1 MIFLLTPG
9 GKCAIKILAEEA
21 AMPIYEYRCSKCGK
35 TFEVLQAISAE
46 PLGKCIYCRGKA
58 KKIVSLSS
66 FQFKGSG
73 WYITD
78 YKKKGVS
85 EEKKAA
91 PSKKTDKKPNKNAN
105 LN

>member
-1 MIFLLTPG
+1 
-9 GKCAIKILAEEA
+9 
-21 AMPIYEYRCSKCGK
+21 MPIYEYRCSKCGK
-35 TFEVLQAISAE
+35 TFEALQAISAE
-46 PLGKCIYCRGKA
+46 PLKKCIYCRGKA

-78 YKKKGVS
+78 YKKKDPA
-85 EEKKAA
+85 EEKKSA
-91 PSKKTDKKPNKNAN
+91 PAKKTEKKSNKNAN